1 MARHVLSK
9 RDMKSFEA
17 KMRDYG
23 LWADFMGTSKIEV
36 DEKKDRR
43 CFFIGNVIISVER
56 EELIPSIDLLNAVKP
71 GTRTMEVDDGAAVH
85 VLKGAK
91 LFIKGVSYISDD
103 VVSGQLVYIKDRTG
117 KFIAVGKA
125 SESKQDLD
133 KMESGV
139 AATMILTYGTN
150 PCDA

>member
-9 RDMKSFEA
+9 RDMKFFEA
-17 KMRDYG
+17 RMRDYG

-43 CFFIGNVIISVER
+43 CFFIGSVIISVEK
-56 EELIPSIDLLNAVKP
+56 EELIPSIELLNAVKP
-71 GTRTMEVDDGAAVH
+71 KTRTMEVDDGAAIH

-91 LFIKGVSYISDD
+91 LFIKGVSFISED
-103 VVSGQLVYIKDRTG
+103 VVSGQFVYIKDSSG

-125 SESKQDLD
+125 SESKQVLD
-133 KMESGV
+133 NMQNGV